1 MMNIFN
7 IKNLLFAA
15 MILLASSSFT
25 SCGSS
30 DETSMPQQIKQYFD
44 KDITLK
50 NAGNHT
56 SAYFDLSDG
65 VVLAYKNKDAASFLN
80 ATVQKLTSND
90 SCQVFSLADDKIT
103 PLNLKQTKLYNKI
116 MDTGSYVQQMAPIE
130 KTLDKIV
137 RDGKSSLLVTDFEE
151 FTPDRQ
157 VQHQSFATRYFTNW
171 LKQGNDITF
180 FVFDFIGER
189 NIPYHLYFIV
199 FDNKSHQ
206 FLNKIKESAVGITGY
221 QEFHLS
227 TDAYSVSTSYPS
239 ASKGGNYHDTETGE
253 DLVTGIMEDG
263 SETAYTNYG
272 QGARL
277 EYYPLGV
284 SWEDALKNSEEAK
297 QAGFNPRYTELFR
310 NLFFDFSNQDSYII
324 KKLAVKVTDVEEDF
338 QQYALYQ
345 KVLADKEKSASY
357 YDENGKMLAEFDYKE
372 NQSKP
377 AEIKDLLILDQDLF
391 AQSMAQSNGKKAEIG
406 IIFSPQFKGNIIGG
420 EQGDLLRI
428 DVTIA
433 ESQPNLS
440 ARLDQLF
447 SWGANNNLRD
457 AIRNTLQEL
466 NPVGTVIYTYFAK
479 AL

>member
-1 MMNIFN
+1 M
-7 IKNLLFAA
+7 
-15 MILLASSSFT
+15 
-25 SCGSS
+25 
-30 DETSMPQQIKQYFD
+30 
-44 KDITLK
+44 
-50 NAGNHT
+50 
-56 SAYFDLSDG
+56 
-65 VVLAYKNKDAASFLN
+65 
-80 ATVQKLTSND
+80 
-90 SCQVFSLADDKIT
+90 
-103 PLNLKQTKLYNKI
+103 
-116 MDTGSYVQQMAPIE
+116 
-130 KTLDKIV
+130 
-137 RDGKSSLLVTDFEE
+137 
-151 FTPDRQ
+151 
-157 VQHQSFATRYFTNW
+157 
-171 LKQGNDITF
+171 
-180 FVFDFIGER
+180 
-189 NIPYHLYFIV
+189 
-199 FDNKSHQ
+199 
-206 FLNKIKESAVGITGY
+206 
-221 QEFHLS
+221 
-227 TDAYSVSTSYPS
+227 
-239 ASKGGNYHDTETGE
+239 
-253 DLVTGIMEDG
+253 
-263 SETAYTNYG
+263 
-272 QGARL
+272 

-357 YDENGKMLAEFDYKE
+357 YDENGKILAEFDYKE